1 MDFVI
6 GFLIGYF
13 LKEISLFIKRISD
26 WDLSNRSTYD
36 KDWDFFSVHKDDLP

>member
-26 WDLSNRSTYD
+26 WDLSHRNWD
-36 KDWDFFSVHKDDLP
+36 KEWEFISKDDLP